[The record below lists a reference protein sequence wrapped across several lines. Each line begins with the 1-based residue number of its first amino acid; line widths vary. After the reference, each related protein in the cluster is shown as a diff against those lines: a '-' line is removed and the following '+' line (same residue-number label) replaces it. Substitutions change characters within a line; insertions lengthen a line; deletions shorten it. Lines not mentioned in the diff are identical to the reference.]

1 MGQSLKKLAP
11 GTEEKKIKEIGPI
24 IDKCYDEY
32 FKDGSKK
39 NFAEFY
45 RGVCWIVEEINHK
58 LGNTQFKVP
67 KTEALQEAY
76 DKHHQGKDKALT
88 KAEFQEILKEVVV
101 HDSGF
106 TGIGAKETL
115 LYIFGVPVTAL
126 FLKQRVMPQ
135 AIRDEFFIPGITSI
149 TVLVLAAL
157 NKI

>member
-11 GTEEKKIKEIGPI
+11 GTEEKKVKVIGPV

-32 FKDGSKK
+32 FKDGSKS
-39 NFAEFY
+39 FADFY
-45 RGVCWIVEEINHK
+45 RGVCSIVEEINQK

-67 KTEALQEAY
+67 KTEALKDAY
-76 DKHHQGKDKALT
+76 DKHHKGPDKVT
-88 KAEFQEILKEVVV
+88 KAEFQEILKEVVTR
-101 HDSGF
+101 DSGF

-115 LYIFGVPVTAL
+115 LYIFGVPLTTL
-126 FLKQRVMPQ
+126 FLKQRVMPN
-135 AIRDEFFIPGITSI
+135 AIGDEIFIPGITSI